1 MSTTPLLLQAL
12 AGTEVSR
19 PPVWMMRQAGRH
31 LPEYME
37 LREKYDFFTRVET
50 PELAAEI
57 TLQPMRRYEPDA
69 AIIFSD
75 ILVIPKA
82 LGMEVQLI
90 PGKGPVLPHPIKS
103 LQDVLALQRDGV
115 ADRLQ
120 HVYDALRLVRAEL
133 SPDQTLIG
141 FAGAPWTILCYMV
154 EGHGSKTFSEA
165 KKFCYNQPQAAELL
179 LNVITE
185 ATIAYCKLQIEAG
198 AQVIQVFD
206 SWSGLLSPE
215 DFENYAQPYLLRISD
230 AISEI
235 VPVILYPKGSWYA
248 LSKFR
253 YSSCAALG
261 VDWTLKPQ
269 VARDLIGKEL
279 TIQGNLDPSILLT
292 DPETVH
298 RKTTDMIKQF
308 GTQRYIANLGHGI
321 SPDVPPVNAKAF
333 FDAVKSYQ
341 PS

>member
-1 MSTTPLLLQAL
+1 
-12 AGTEVSR
+12 
-19 PPVWMMRQAGRH
+19 MMRQAGRH

-37 LREKYDFFTRVET
+37 LRQKYDFFTRVET

-82 LGMEVQLI
+82 LGMDVQLI
-90 PGKGPVLPHPIKS
+90 PGKGPVLPSPIRS

-115 ADRLQ
+115 TERLQ

-133 SPDQTLIG
+133 ADEQTLIG

-179 LNVITE
+179 LTLITDS
-185 ATIAYCKLQIEAG
+185 TIAYCKEQLKAG

-215 DFENYAQPYLLRISD
+215 DFSHYAEPYLTRISD
-230 AISEI
+230 AISELA
-235 VPVILYPKGSWYA
+235 PVILYPKGSWYA

-253 YSSCAALG
+253 YSSCSALG

-292 DPETVH
+292 DPATVE
-298 RKTTDMIKQF
+298 RKTKEMIDQF
-308 GTQRYIANLGHGI
+308 GIQRYIANLGHGI
-321 SPDVPPVNAKAF
+321 SPDVPPAHAKAF
-333 FDAVKSYQ
+333 FDTVKSYQ
-341 PS
+341 SS